1 MLRQRL
7 LILLGGS
14 LLAASAAL
22 ADDVGYIDCTTHSEE
37 TQVFAKARKT
47 PEVVTAV
54 PCGERFTILIYG
66 FVFSRIET
74 RDGKIG
80 FVYSNLIAIDHSGIS
95 VRQQAPRTP
104 AAPAPVASNSV
115 AAAAQ
120 PNPPAPAPSTAP
132 AAQPAYVQPAA
143 AQPVAAQLA
152 PVAAPAQAAASSPSF
167 SNKSAVV
174 VLSDPPASSQPQ
186 PAPAQVAPAP
196 APAPPAVDP
205 APAASAPA
213 STSNVTETAPA
224 APRPDPP
231 APVPPP
237 PPAPASTASTRP
249 APAETA
255 PAPEPAPAVRPANVR
270 SSWERPIP
278 SAHTPPR
285 LELFGGYAFN
295 RVSGYGGYSSTNF
308 NGAMGS
314 FGWNFKPWLQIVG
327 DSSYSFIT
335 VGNTKNV
342 LYGNHYGPRYYYRR
356 QNRWNLTPFV
366 EGLVGAS
373 RADTTV
379 SGAGGYTTSVNCIS
393 FKVGGGLDI
402 HPSRHFEIR
411 LFDADYYRTSFGTNA
426 HQTNYWVSAGIVIR
440 LFGGGLE

>member
-7 LILLGGS
+7 LILLSGS

-37 TQVFAKARKT
+37 TQIFAKARKT
-47 PEVVTAV
+47 PEVVTSV
-54 PCGERFTILIYG
+54 PCGERFTILVYG

-95 VRQQAPRTP
+95 VRQQAPRTSP
-104 AAPAPVASNSV
+104 APAPAASATT

-120 PNPPAPAPSTAP
+120 PNPPAPAPSAPP

-143 AQPVAAQLA
+143 AQPVAAQPA
-152 PVAAPAQAAASSPSF
+152 PVAAPAQPAAPSPSF
-167 SNKSAVV
+167 SDKSSVIIQ
-174 VLSDPPASSQPQ
+174 SDPPAASQPQ

-196 APAPPAVDP
+196 APASDSIP
-205 APAASAPA
+205 
-213 STSNVTETAPA
+213 NVPETTAPA
-224 APRPDPP
+224 VQP
-231 APVPPP
+231 APYAPAPPP
-237 PPAPASTASTRP
+237 QPAPASTRP
-249 APAETA
+249 APAEAA
-255 PAPEPAPAVRPANVR
+255 PAPEPAPAPAIRPANVR

-295 RVSGYGGYSSTNF
+295 RVSGYGGTSTNF

-314 FGWNFKPWLQIVG
+314 FGWNFKPWLQLVG
-327 DSSYSFIT
+327 DSSYSFVT

-342 LYGNHYGPRYYYRR
+342 IYGNHYGPRYYYRR

-379 SGAGGYTTSVNCIS
+379 SGVGGYTTSVNCIS

-402 HPSRHFEIR
+402 HPSRHIEIR
-411 LFDADYYRTSFGTNA
+411 LFDADYYRTAFGTNA
-426 HQTNYWVSAGIVIR
+426 TQTNYWVSAGIVIR
-440 LFGGGLE
+440 LFGGGLD

>member
-37 TQVFAKARKT
+37 TQIFAKARKT
-47 PEVVTAV
+47 PEVVTSV
-54 PCGERFTILIYG
+54 PCGERFTILVYG

-104 AAPAPVASNSV
+104 AAPAPAASATV

-120 PNPPAPAPSTAP
+120 PNPPATP

-143 AQPVAAQLA
+143 AQPVAAQPA

-167 SNKSAVV
+167 SDKSAVV

-186 PAPAQVAPAP
+186 PAPVPVAPAP
-196 APAPPAVDP
+196 VTPAQVNP

-213 STSNVTETAPA
+213 SDSIPNIPETTAPA
-224 APRPDPP
+224 VQP
-231 APVPPP
+231 APSAPAPPP
-237 PPAPASTASTRP
+237 PPAPASTRP
-249 APAETA
+249 APAEAA
-255 PAPEPAPAVRPANVR
+255 PAPEPAPAVRPASVR

-295 RVSGYGGYSSTNF
+295 RVSGYGASSTNF

-314 FGWNFKPWLQIVG
+314 FGWNFKPWLQLVG
-327 DSSYSFIT
+327 DSSYNFVT

-379 SGAGGYTTSVNCIS
+379 SGVGGYTASVNCIS

>member
-14 LLAASAAL
+14 LLVASAAL
-22 ADDVGYIDCTTHSEE
+22 ADDVGYIDCSNHSED
-37 TQVFAKARKT
+37 TQIFAKARKT
-47 PEVVTAV
+47 PEVVTSV

-80 FVYSNLIAIDHSGIS
+80 FVYSNLIAIDHTGIP
-95 VRQQAPRTP
+95 VQQQASTRTP
-104 AAPAPVASNSV
+104 AA
-115 AAAAQ
+115 
-120 PNPPAPAPSTAP
+120 APSTSNSTAAVAQPKPPEAVPSMPTVAQPASVQPAPTQSAP
-132 AAQPAYVQPAA
+132 AAAPAA
-143 AQPVAAQLA
+143 AT
-152 PVAAPAQAAASSPSF
+152 ASTPSF
-167 SNKSAVV
+167 PEKSAVV
-174 VLSDPPASSQPQ
+174 VESDPPAASQPQ

-196 APAPPAVDP
+196 PAPAQADP

-213 STSNVTETAPA
+213 SVSTPAVPEPPA
-224 APRPDPP
+224 A
-231 APVPPP
+231 VQ
-237 PPAPASTASTRP
+237 PAPAHVAPEEAAAP
-249 APAETA
+249 APA
-255 PAPEPAPAVRPANVR
+255 PAIRPKDAR

-285 LELFGGYAFN
+285 LELFGGYAFS
-295 RVSGYGGYSSTNF
+295 RQAGGYGGTSTNL

-327 DSSYSFIT
+327 DSSYNFVT
-335 VGNTKNV
+335 VSGTKNV

-356 QNRWNLTPFV
+356 QNRWGLTPFV

-379 SGAGGYTTSVNCIS
+379 TGVGGYTTSANCIS
-393 FKVGGGLDI
+393 FKVGGGLDL

-411 LFDADYYRTSFGTNA
+411 LFDVDYYRTAFGTNA
-426 HQTNYWVSAGIVIR
+426 HQTNYWVSTGIVIR